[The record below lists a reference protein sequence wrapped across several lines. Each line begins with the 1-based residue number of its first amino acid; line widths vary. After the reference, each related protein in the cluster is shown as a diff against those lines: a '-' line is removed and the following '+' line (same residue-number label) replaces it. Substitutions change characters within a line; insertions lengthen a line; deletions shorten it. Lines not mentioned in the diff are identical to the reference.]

1 MIVKLEELDPRI
13 ARDLEEELCD
23 PYETTLIRLAKAGIA
38 VEESF
43 RKMGRRIF
51 PIGSL

>member
-38 VEESF
+38 VEESL